1 MIKIRKAIKSDIL
14 AIVDFQEKMAMETEE
29 MELHNVTITEGVRAV
44 FKDKNKGM
52 YIVAESEG
60 EAIASLMLTPEWSDW
75 RNATILWIQSVYVKP
90 AFRKQGVFTKMYDF
104 VKALVLESE
113 DYMGLRLYVEK
124 DNISAQKVYDKMRMD
139 GEHYKMFEW
148 LKN

>member
-1 MIKIRKAIKSDIL
+1 MIKIRKAIKSDIP
-14 AIVDFQEKMAMETEE
+14 AIVDFQQKMARETEG
-29 MELHNVTITEGVRAV
+29 MELPSITIIEGVKAV
-44 FKDKNKGM
+44 FENENKGM
-52 YIVAESEG
+52 YIVAESGG
-60 EAIASLMLTPEWSDW
+60 ETIASLMLTPEWSDW
-75 RNATILWIQSVYVKP
+75 RNATMLWIQSVYVKP

-124 DNISAQKVYDKMRMD
+124 DNVTAQKVYDKMRMD